1 MMHTK
6 LKCKMMHTKCTVLKL
21 HSKHLPEWL
30 FHSRTGV
37 GVRNSSGVGVG
48 VGVGTGVGANN
59 LFGVDLGVEFYCLNF
74 ALALAS
80 NT

>member
-1 MMHTK
+1 MG
-6 LKCKMMHTKCTVLKL
+6 V
-21 HSKHLPEWL
+21 
-30 FHSRTGV
+30 GV
-37 GVRNSSGVGVG
+37 GVRNSLG

-59 LFGVDLGVEFYCLNF
+59 LSGVDLGVDFYCLNF